1 VEAVV
6 NSSVTGW
13 GFATIAVAVLTA
25 GAVRATTSDNSIA
38 VLEHQNMDTA
48 LTAAPLRTVRV
59 SGFSVLAAI
68 SAEPLSLP
76 PKTIVEM
83 IGITNP
89 LALQSETAMGPD
101 LSRPVSLAPCSGFSV
116 LGATSPEP
124 MSLPPM
130 TVAEMMLITNAI
142 TAAPFKSDATPGP
155 FADKSFVP
163 ALRMKAKPNR
173 KLAVQ
178 EPQQRLPS
186 WLRLPWLSL
195 R

>member
-1 VEAVV
+1 M
-6 NSSVTGW
+6 NSSVPGW

-38 VLEHQNMDTA
+38 VLEHQNMD
-48 LTAAPLRTVRV
+48 AAPTAGPLRIVPV

-68 SAEPLSLP
+68 SAESLSLP

-89 LALQSETAMGPD
+89 LALQPETTMGAD
-101 LSRPVSLAPCSGFSV
+101 LLRPVSLAPCSGFSV
-116 LGATSPEP
+116 LGATSAEP

-130 TVAEMMLITNAI
+130 TVAEMILITNAI
-142 TAAPFKSDATPGP
+142 TAAPFKSDATRGP

-163 ALRMKAKPNR
+163 TIRTKAKPKR
-173 KLAVQ
+173 KLAIQ

-186 WLRLPWLSL
+186 WLRLPWLL
-195 R
+195 PH

>member
-1 VEAVV
+1 M

-48 LTAAPLRTVRV
+48 LTAAPLRTVPV

-89 LALQSETAMGPD
+89 LALQPETIMGPD

-116 LGATSPEP
+116 LRATSAEP

-155 FADKSFVP
+155 LADKSFVP
-163 ALRMKAKPNR
+163 ALRMKAKPKR

>member
-1 VEAVV
+1 M

-48 LTAAPLRTVRV
+48 LTAAPLRTVPV

-89 LALQSETAMGPD
+89 LALQPETTMGLD

-116 LGATSPEP
+116 LRATSAEP

-130 TVAEMMLITNAI
+130 SVAEMMLITNAI

-163 ALRMKAKPNR
+163 ALRMKAKPKR
-173 KLAVQ
+173 KLAVE